1 MIPVTL
7 IENNFNHIGDK
18 TTTSA
23 SHDLMTPL
31 LIKGSVLMK
40 SGNFHDSYSFIS
52 QSKIAKLAKK
62 TDDLIPI
69 YSQIIQNEDT
79 IQSLLFI

>member
-18 TTTSA
+18 TTTLA

-31 LIKGSVLMK
+31 LIKGSVLRE
-40 SGNFHDSYSFIS
+40 SGNFHDS
-52 QSKIAKLAKK
+52 
-62 TDDLIPI
+62 
-69 YSQIIQNEDT
+69 
-79 IQSLLFI
+79 